1 MQEKTTQKTLPPDE
15 TALFCEQIAMV
26 LQAGIPLGDGMETLA
41 RSYAGSRYGAR
52 FEEMHVSLERGGTFS
67 QVLEKTGIFPD
78 YLLAMTRIGE
88 RSGKLDEVMASLA
101 NYYQW
106 EAQIKSSVKSA
117 ILYPSVLVMMLAVV
131 IAILVISVLPV
142 FQRVFDSL
150 GLAATSPATAAMQ
163 IGVGVGKGMLILVG
177 VFALLLLVVGILL
190 STNKRKPVLAL
201 LAGVIPAVLMYYLN
215 FYPHATDEG
224 ALDFLL
230 TAGAIGLLY
239 KLNASISGAEVGC
252 QGEVGVACSMA
263 AGAYCAVTGGSVKQV
278 EVAAEIG
285 MEHNLGLTCDPVGGL
300 VQIPCI
306 ERNGVAAE
314 RAVNCA
320 QLSRLEDGR
329 QRVISLDAIIEVM
342 YRTGLDLQSRYKE
355 TSLGGLAQAVAEAL
369 ERKKQGGTGPS
380 DKKEAVL

>member
-88 RSGKLDEVMASLA
+88 RSGKLDEVMVSLA

-201 LAGVIPAVLMYYLN
+201 LAGVIPAVRRVNARLSTARYASALSMMLSAG
-215 FYPHATDEG
+215 YPVEDAMRLAPSVVTDDKHKKQAELAQQELLAG
-224 ALDFLL
+224 GSFAQAAEKSGLFDAMHEKMIRFGTAAGKLDTVMEKLSGIYMGEADDAIHHVIAMIEPTLVAILSVVIGGILL
-230 TAGAIGLLY
+230 SVMLPLLSVLSAIG
-239 KLNASISGAEVGC
+239 
-252 QGEVGVACSMA
+252 
-263 AGAYCAVTGGSVKQV
+263 
-278 EVAAEIG
+278 
-285 MEHNLGLTCDPVGGL
+285 
-300 VQIPCI
+300 
-306 ERNGVAAE
+306 
-314 RAVNCA
+314 
-320 QLSRLEDGR
+320 
-329 QRVISLDAIIEVM
+329 
-342 YRTGLDLQSRYKE
+342 
-355 TSLGGLAQAVAEAL
+355 
-369 ERKKQGGTGPS
+369 
-380 DKKEAVL
+380 